1 MAFGKQ
7 FEVGNTL
14 SVGHGR
20 PRGARNKL
28 ARKFLEDCLADWQ
41 EHGAAAIRICRMEDP
56 VAYCKMM
63 ASIVPKELELTATTV
78 ADLADEELDK
88 MIQNL
93 RAQIIQ
99 KQELPMLTNGKVI
112 EAEVVSGDR

>member
-28 ARKFLEDCLADWQ
+28 ARKFLEDCLADWH
-41 EHGAAAIRICRMEDP
+41 EHGAAALRICRMEDP
-56 VAYCKMM
+56 VAYCRMM
-63 ASIVPKELELTATTV
+63 ASIVPRELEITATSV
-78 ADLADEELDK
+78 AELADDELEK
-88 MIQNL
+88 MIEQFRQRL
-93 RAQIIQ
+93 VTDEEQLA
-99 KQELPMLTNGKVI
+99 LPTSKVI
-112 EAEVVSGDR
+112 EHDQVQ